1 MPRHRA
7 TPRGVPPAGFRV
19 DRELPLGRHP
29 IVAAFPGIERL
40 GTASRLVPDGDG
52 RSKLFRETE
61 VELVSDDAW
70 MYIAPWEVPRE
81 AAGRWQPVLTP
92 KGRDCVV
99 VGESHLR
106 ESPPLILFLDI
117 FHELC
122 HVLQR
127 QQGRELWDRR
137 FSYVERPTE
146 IEAYDFVVKEARRLG
161 VEDAVLRDYLK
172 VEWIDDDDLHRL
184 LTALGV
190 PWT

>member
-7 TPRGVPPAGFRV
+7 SPRGEPPSGFRIAR
-19 DRELPLGRHP
+19 DLALGRHP
-29 IVAAFPGIERL
+29 ILAAFPGMDQLDTAERL
-40 GTASRLVPDGDG
+40 VAEARARDT
-52 RSKLFRETE
+52 LFRDTT

-70 MYIAPWEVPRE
+70 MYIAPWEIPRE
-81 AAGRWQPVLTP
+81 ARGRWQPVLTP
-92 KGRDCVV
+92 KGSDCIV

-127 QQGRELWDRR
+127 KSGRELWDRR
-137 FSYVERPTE
+137 YSYVERPTE
-146 IEAYDFVVKEARRLG
+146 VEAYRFVVEEARRLR
-161 VEDAVLRDYLK
+161 VADAVIRDYLK
-172 VEWIDDDDLHRL
+172 VEWIDDDELNQL

-190 PWT
+190 PIS